1 MPSELLIDF
10 GAVDVDTIVA
20 SREDVLSKIR
30 QRGRFALL
38 DGILHVDDE
47 KGLIVGFKEIRADD
61 WWAADHIPGRPI
73 FPGALMCEAAAQLC
87 SYDYLRKHS
96 LPEGGFLG
104 FGGMDATRFRGVV
117 EPACRMIFV
126 ARPGRLR
133 SRMFTYAA
141 QGFVGRDLVF
151 ETQIMGVLV

>member
-1 MPSELLIDF
+1 MPGEPLVEID
-10 GAVDVDTIVA
+10 ALEPTRVIATRDDILA
-20 SREDVLSKIR
+20 KIR

-38 DGILHVDDE
+38 DGILQVDGE
-47 KGLIVGFKEIRADD
+47 KGAIVGFKEIRADD

-87 SYDYLRKHS
+87 SYDYLRKHT
-96 LPEGGFLG
+96 LPPGGFLG

-117 EPACRMIFV
+117 QPDCRMILV
-126 ARPGRLR
+126 ARPERLR
-133 SRMFTYAA
+133 SRMFTYSA

-151 ETQIMGVLV
+151 ETQILGILV

>member
-1 MPSELLIDF
+1 MPSEPLLDLES
-10 GAVDVDTIVA
+10 VDLSRVVA
-20 SREDVLSKIR
+20 TREEVLSKIR

-38 DGILHVDDE
+38 DGILHLDE
-47 KGLIVGFKEIRADD
+47 ERGLIVGFKEIRGDD

-87 SYDYLRKHS
+87 SYDYLRKQP

-104 FGGMDATRFRGVV
+104 FGGMNGTRFRGIVQP
-117 EPACRMIFV
+117 PARMLLV
-126 ARPGRLR
+126 AHPERLR

-151 ETQIMGVLV
+151 ETEIMGVLV